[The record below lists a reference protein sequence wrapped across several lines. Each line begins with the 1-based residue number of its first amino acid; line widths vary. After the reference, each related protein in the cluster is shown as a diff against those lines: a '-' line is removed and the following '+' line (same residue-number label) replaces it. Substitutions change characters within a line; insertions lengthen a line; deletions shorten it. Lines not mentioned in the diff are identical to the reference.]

1 MQAVYVVKGLGFG
14 DDEDAYENIRAFAT
28 QAEAEAYVAE
38 VAAQDA
44 DDDNELEYDIEIVS
58 FG

>member
-14 DDEDAYENIRAFAT
+14 DDEDAYENIKAFAT
-28 QAEAEAYVAE
+28 QTEAEDYVALL
-38 VAAQDA
+38 AAQDA
-44 DDDNELEYDIEIVS
+44 DDDNELEYDIEIVP